1 MVYIIIMVI
10 NTSVFAIVILKII
23 KFLFVLHIFIDLNI
37 VSIVIFPNSKKKS
50 LANVRKKVGQTSPS

>member
-23 KFLFVLHIFIDLNI
+23 EFFCINYFFIELNI

-50 LANVRKKVGQTSPS
+50 LANVRKNVDQTCPS